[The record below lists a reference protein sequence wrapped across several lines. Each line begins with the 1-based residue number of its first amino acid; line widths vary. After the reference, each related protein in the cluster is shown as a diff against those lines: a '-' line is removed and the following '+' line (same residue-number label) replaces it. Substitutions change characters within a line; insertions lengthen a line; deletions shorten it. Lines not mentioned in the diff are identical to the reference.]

1 MDTFLSSHSVTSAS
15 KAIEEID
22 EFARP

>member
-1 MDTFLSSHSVTSAS
+1 MDTFLSSHNITSAR